1 MSSLYF
7 VPAWQAHQRRQTLR
21 TERYQQRR
29 KRKRDED
36 DLLEDREP
44 DQTLVGTRL
53 EGREDATRST
63 SSQTH
68 PATQFIPQQ
77 DTKDPYHVAGHE
89 PDMPLPPF
97 PFPHTPAET
106 PRLHRNGS
114 KSIEAELAALKPPL
128 YFPPTN
134 QEDGSTTLRQKQLG
148 VLTTILHH
156 SLLHGNY
163 MRAARAWGMVLRAEF
178 SGHGFDG
185 AEKHIRVP
193 DVDAGTDS
201 DAERAG
207 DEPAPAPALF
217 TEQGFKAAREY
228 YDRLI
233 LQYPPHKSAP
243 NAINALTFYPVMF
256 GLWIYEVQYKTDQL
270 RGQTKEHPYGVSAR
284 QGSDCADFDDE
295 QQSNTS
301 EAQTKLTNL
310 EVEINREETK
320 QARQIAARLDEL
332 LLSPPYDT
340 HVPLLRLRG
349 MVSLWLIDLLAMIID
364 ETNLVAGA
372 DVTHWNREQR
382 NEEVAQARKLFQRME
397 DAGGNVPRGLREMMR
412 ENKEH

>member
-29 KRKRDED
+29 KRKRDEE
-36 DLLEDREP
+36 DLLEDQEP
-44 DQTLVGTRL
+44 DQTLVGTGP
-53 EGREDATRST
+53 EGRADATRST

-68 PATQFIPQQ
+68 SATQFFPQQ
-77 DTKDPYHVAGHE
+77 GTKDPYHVAGHE
-89 PDMPLPPF
+89 PHVPLPSF

-106 PRLHRNGS
+106 PELHKIGS

-128 YFPPTN
+128 YFPPPN
-134 QEDGSTTLRQKQLG
+134 HEDGSTTLRQKQLG

-156 SLLHGNY
+156 SLLHGKY

-185 AEKHIRVP
+185 AEKHIRAP
-193 DVDAGTDS
+193 DIDAGADS

-207 DEPAPAPALF
+207 DEPAPAPAPF
-217 TEQGFKAAREY
+217 SEQGFKAAREY

-243 NAINALTFYPVMF
+243 NAINALTFYSVMF

-270 RGQTKEHPYGVSAR
+270 RGQTKQHPYGVSAR
-284 QGSDCADFDDE
+284 QGSDCADSDDE
-295 QQSNTS
+295 QQSSTS

-310 EVEINREETK
+310 EVEIKKEETK

-349 MVSLWLIDLLAMIID
+349 MVSLWLIDLLAVIID
-364 ETNLVAGA
+364 ETNCVAGA
-372 DVTHWNREQR
+372 DVAHWNREQR
-382 NEEVAQARKLFQRME
+382 SEEVAQARKLFQRVE
-397 DAGGNVPRGLREMMR
+397 DAGGNVPRGWRETMR
-412 ENKEH
+412 ENTEH